1 MSANMEQRRTRAPG
15 QREIL
20 ASLGVPP
27 DWIHL
32 DKGLTG
38 TTRARPGLD

>member
-1 MSANMEQRRTRAPG
+1 MEQWRTRAPG

-27 DWIHL
+27 DRIYL
-32 DKGLTG
+32 DRLSG
-38 TTRARPGLD
+38 TRSG